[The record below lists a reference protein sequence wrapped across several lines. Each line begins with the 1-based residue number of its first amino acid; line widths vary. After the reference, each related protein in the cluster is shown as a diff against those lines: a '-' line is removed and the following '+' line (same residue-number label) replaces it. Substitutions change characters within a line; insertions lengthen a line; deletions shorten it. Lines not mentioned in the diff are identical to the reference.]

1 MRKPRRA
8 WLAAAAAW
16 AVALAHGAE
25 PATPP
30 PGYAL
35 IPAFA
40 REEAPRARALLEG
53 IPGRAA
59 MLERVRALEEES
71 PALRDLALEAGRVF
85 YLKTAPGMPAPVL
98 CVREGLGG
106 AERVLLDPRQRAD
119 GGPDAAIEWYSASPD
134 GRHVAFGLS
143 RAAGSA
149 PVLHVLSVDDGR
161 DLPFEIDRAADN
173 RRLAWQPDGKSF
185 YYARVPEG
193 EPGAGGANVRIYRH
207 VLGRESA
214 RDEVV
219 FAPGVGGAR
228 DIPEMVEPWLL
239 VPRESRY
246 AFAVA
251 RGAAGE
257 GLVVHVALQKDLAA
271 ARPRWHEIAG
281 AADDVVAVEAWKN
294 DLYLLSQHEAPQRK
308 VLRVAASAPSLASA
322 RVAAPE
328 GDAAIVAMGLARDA
342 LYLRTMVAGVD
353 RLERVRLG
361 LLASGA
367 REFLRLPYDMAISA
381 MVADPRRNGVLLRL
395 DGWTR
400 PPEIAEVDARTGD
413 VKNTGLLAPA
423 PADYSAIDEVRL
435 YAPTPDGARIPIT
448 LLYRR
453 TTRLTGD
460 NPTLLA
466 GYGAY
471 GDPFSPVFDPARLAW
486 LERGGV
492 FAVAHVRGGGE
503 SGETW
508 HRAGSGEAK
517 STAIADFIAVC
528 EFLERYGFTNA
539 NRLAIEGR
547 GAGAVPVAGA
557 LLRRPDL
564 VAAAILRDPIVDL
577 AALASTPAGRAQLPE
592 FGSREEA
599 GRERLAAISPYQQV
613 RDGMPYPAVLISVG
627 GGDARGDPEQAARM
641 AERLQK
647 ATTSGKPVLLRVDPR
662 SREGID
668 AARAAHEEELADIYS
683 FALWQLGDPRFQQ
696 APPSPPLA
704 PAGEPPRRAPPPG

>member
-1 MRKPRRA
+1 
-8 WLAAAAAW
+8 
-16 AVALAHGAE
+16 
-25 PATPP
+25 
-30 PGYAL
+30 
-35 IPAFA
+35 
-40 REEAPRARALLEG
+40 
-53 IPGRAA
+53 
-59 MLERVRALEEES
+59 
-71 PALRDLALEAGRVF
+71 
-85 YLKTAPGMPAPVL
+85 
-98 CVREGLGG
+98 
-106 AERVLLDPRQRAD
+106 
-119 GGPDAAIEWYSASPD
+119 
-134 GRHVAFGLS
+134 
-143 RAAGSA
+143 
-149 PVLHVLSVDDGR
+149 VLSVDDGR

-257 GLVVHVALQKDLAA
+257 GLVVHVALQKHLAA